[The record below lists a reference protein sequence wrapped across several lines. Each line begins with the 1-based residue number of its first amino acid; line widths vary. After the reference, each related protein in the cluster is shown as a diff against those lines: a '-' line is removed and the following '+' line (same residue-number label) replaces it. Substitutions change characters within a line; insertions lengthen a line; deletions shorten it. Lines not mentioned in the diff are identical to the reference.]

1 MIHDI
6 KATPEI
12 LKNLIEC
19 RKKAIIIH
27 NDKDFQRGDTVRIT
41 SPYPYVAHLFEISHV
56 AFGNGIKEH
65 FVVLSVTYLNG

>member
-6 KATPEI
+6 KATPES
-12 LKNLIEC
+12 LKNLIDC
-19 RKKAIIIH
+19 RQKAIIIH

-41 SPYPYVAHLFEISHV
+41 SYPHVEHLFEISHI

-65 FVVLSVTYLNG
+65 FVVLSVTYLND